1 MRVSVTIIT
10 KNEELSIKRC
20 LQSVSWADEVIVLD
34 SGSTD
39 RTVEI
44 AREMGAKVTVSDDW
58 PGFGPQK
65 NRALDLATG
74 NWIFSLDADEWVT
87 PELGEEIRSTIS
99 GNPAFDTYRLPRSSS
114 FCGRFMRHSGWWPDY
129 VVRLFRRGTARFS
142 DDIVH
147 ERTLVDGDVGT
158 LRNPLLHE
166 TYVDLED
173 MQEKFNR
180 YSTLGA
186 QTLHKRGARGG
197 LGKAS
202 LHGLS
207 AFIRTYLL
215 RRGFLDGR
223 EGFMLAV
230 ANAEVAYYKYV
241 KLLLLSSPRK

>member
-1 MRVSVTIIT
+1 VSISVTIIT
-10 KNEELSIKRC
+10 KNEEASIGRC
-20 LQSVSWADEVIVLD
+20 LQSVSWADELIVLD

-44 AREMGAKVTVSDDW
+44 ARGLGAKVVVRQDW
-58 PGFGPQK
+58 PGFGSQK

-74 NWIFSLDADEWVT
+74 DWVFSLDADEWVT
-87 PELGEEIRSTIS
+87 PELGEEIGATIT
-99 GNPAFDTYRLPRSSS
+99 GKPEFDAYRLPRSSS

-147 ERTLVDGDVGT
+147 ERTLVDGGVGT
-158 LRNPLLHE
+158 LRNPLMHE

-173 MQEKFNR
+173 MQEKFNL